1 MFENYGFFSPP
12 RDPGGVEQPSR
23 SAETRRFL
31 ATPPEPGTSVS
42 PSTLTDVQQLHVE
55 IKNDREK
62 SRRLVQLY
70 VHDMERAKGFYEKA
84 LGVSLTQ
91 LKQSGGSLE
100 NMWAFPMNRDGSGAT
115 GALAKMDGAA
125 VGAGGTIIYFVC
137 DDCAQAAK
145 RAKDAGGHVV
155 KDKLSIGDYGN
166 IALVSDP
173 DGNVVGFHS
182 MA

>member
-1 MFENYGFFSPP
+1 M
-12 RDPGGVEQPSR
+12 
-23 SAETRRFL
+23 
-31 ATPPEPGTSVS
+31 
-42 PSTLTDVQQLHVE
+42 
-55 IKNDREK
+55 KNDREK
-62 SRRLVQLY
+62 SHRLVRTLRPRY
-70 VHDMERAKGFYEKA
+70 GAGEGIYEKA

-115 GALAKMDGAA
+115 GALAKMDGAP

-155 KDKLSIGDYGN
+155 KDKFSIGDYGN

>member
-1 MFENYGFFSPP
+1 MSTRNPVGWFE
-12 RDPGGVEQPSR
+12 
-23 SAETRRFL
+23 
-31 ATPPEPGTSVS
+31 
-42 PSTLTDVQQLHVE
+42 
-55 IKNDREK
+55 
-62 SRRLVQLY
+62 LY
-70 VHDMERAKGFYEKA
+70 VRDMERAKVFYEKV
-84 LGVSLTQ
+84 LGISLTQ

-100 NMWAFPMNRDGSGAT
+100 NMWAFPMNRDGSGAS
-115 GALAKMDGAA
+115 GAIAKMDGAP

-145 RAKDAGGHVV
+145 RAKEAGGHIV
-155 KDKLSIGDYGN
+155 KDKFSIGDYGN